1 LLNTQA
7 KNSRDGKP
15 IILWILGLC
24 LLTLCTLVVGGVTR
38 LTGSGLSIVNWDPI
52 MGVIPPLHHD
62 EWVAAFEQYQQ
73 FPQYR
78 IINSAMT
85 LGEFKMIFFWEY
97 FHRILGRTIGMAF
110 VVPYLF
116 FVSRRMISRKMSIR
130 MVVALVLGGM
140 QGILGWYM
148 VKSGLVDIPYVS
160 HYRLAAH
167 LSLALVILIYLFWN
181 ALSLMQFKV
190 TSAPKYLKRFAIAM
204 ATIIAIQ
211 IVFGAFTAG
220 LHAGVGYNTFPT
232 MNGEWVPAK
241 IGDLAPAWLNLFENT
256 VTIQFIHRILGW
268 IILLGSLVFGY
279 RAACATLSPLQKR
292 AALFFTGLVLVQFTV
307 GVLTLIHVVPFP
319 LAITHQMGATLL
331 LLTVFFV
338 IHVLGGNSES

>member
-1 LLNTQA
+1 LLDAQA
-7 KNSRDGKP
+7 KNSQDGKP
-15 IILWILGLC
+15 IILWILALC

-62 EWVAAFEQYQQ
+62 EWMAAFEQYQQ

-97 FHRILGRTIGMAF
+97 FHRLLGRTIGMAF
-110 VVPYLF
+110 VVPYLL

-130 MVVALVLGGM
+130 MVIALVLGGM
-140 QGILGWYM
+140 QGLLGWYM

-167 LSLALVILIYLFWN
+167 LSLALVILTYLFWN
-181 ALSLMQFKV
+181 ALSLIQFKV
-190 TSAPKYLKRFAIAM
+190 TSAPKQLRRFAITM
-204 ATIIAIQ
+204 AAIIAIQ

-232 MNGEWVPAK
+232 MNGEWVPSK
-241 IGDLAPAWLNLFENT
+241 VFDLTPLWLNAFENT
-256 VTIQFIHRILGW
+256 VAIQFVHRTLGW

-292 AALFFTGLVLVQFTV
+292 AALFFTGLVLVQFTL
-307 GVLTLIHVVPFP
+307 GVLTLIHVVPIP
-319 LAITHQMGATLL
+319 LAITHQLGATFL
-331 LLTVFFV
+331 LLTIFFV
-338 IHVLGGNSES
+338 IHVISREPSS